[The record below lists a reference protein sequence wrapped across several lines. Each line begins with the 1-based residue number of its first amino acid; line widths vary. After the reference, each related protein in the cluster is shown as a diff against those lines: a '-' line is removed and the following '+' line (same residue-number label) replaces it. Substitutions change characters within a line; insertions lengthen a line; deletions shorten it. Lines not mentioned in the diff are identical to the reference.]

1 MTSVRPLEFNAS
13 ANSITGTDAVTLT
26 VTSPTLKLNGTTKT
40 SVVGELELLDSLIF
54 ANAGSEANRFTIA
67 EDGVTGNYVINNE
80 VNNKDVIFKANLGG
94 TATEVM
100 RVDGSAGSLLME
112 GEQQLQF
119 AVAANYIS
127 STSGSAVNR
136 GLNIITAGSGDLN
149 TTTGGD
155 FNLTAT
161 GELDI
166 NANTVSVTAPA
177 ITKTLTSETMISAVT
192 KSPKL
197 TIANSTNDAFG
208 GVLEFNKS
216 ANELEDRVIGTIKG
230 TGASNKE
237 YAKIDF
243 ISKIASAA
251 PNQVGSIV
259 FTAVNADGGT
269 SGQHIQVMDINQGLQ
284 NTVSIG
290 TTDNPA
296 DLKVYGDLLASST
309 AYFTWTTRC
318 PGSR

>member
-1 MTSVRPLEFNAS
+1 MQVTGGISTQENIHVGGDATLTGTFSIGTTAGSQLVLAETASGSGSYKLENTNTDGDIVFTVDDNNVATPVMSLVGADASLRMTSVRPLEFNAS

-127 STSGSAVNR
+127 STSGSTVNR
-136 GLNIITAGSGDLN
+136 GLNIVTAGNGDLN

-166 NANTVSVTAPA
+166 TANTVSVTAPA
-177 ITKTLTSETMISAVT
+177 ITKTLTSETMT
-192 KSPKL
+192 
-197 TIANSTNDAFG
+197 
-208 GVLEFNKS
+208 
-216 ANELEDRVIGTIKG
+216 
-230 TGASNKE
+230 
-237 YAKIDF
+237 
-243 ISKIASAA
+243 
-251 PNQVGSIV
+251 
-259 FTAVNADGGT
+259 
-269 SGQHIQVMDINQGLQ
+269 
-284 NTVSIG
+284 
-290 TTDNPA
+290 
-296 DLKVYGDLLASST
+296 
-309 AYFTWTTRC
+309 
-318 PGSR
+318 